1 MCTLGGP
8 LFTLVCALTYPV
20 RVVPHHIVHVRSFFM
35 CESSPLSL
43 GHLVGLIHR
52 LEVLINLLA
61 NCSLGFLSVLFAR
74 LHSQCLVWWPA
85 ILVHICAWHAPV
97 TSCTRLC
104 IMLSLLLSP
113 HVPETMYICLVC
125 SFTSEMENLAYVVA
139 NLLVCFVIRS
149 ISFSNLFY

>member
-20 RVVPHHIVHVRSFFM
+20 RVVPHHILHVRSFFI

-61 NCSLGFLSVLFAR
+61 NCSLGFLSVLFAQF
-74 LHSQCLVWWPA
+74 HGQ
-85 ILVHICAWHAPV
+85 
-97 TSCTRLC
+97 
-104 IMLSLLLSP
+104 
-113 HVPETMYICLVC
+113 CLVC
-125 SFTSEMENLAYVVA
+125 SQLYQSIYVLSV
-139 NLLVCFVIRS
+139 LLSARVPKTM
-149 ISFSNLFY
+149 YYA